1 MKRIGLVS
9 EVFGEDEEVPY
20 QGRKKKLVKLLV
32 NMIMT
37 SNLQGCG
44 EETLAWASSTSTGET
59 GGIGCQTT
67 RRHLKLAM
75 FVILCMAIVM
85 LRTFYKLTEK
95 MEGIVFA
102 AQGEVPYCEE
112 LDGDPFAENHEEEEP
127 SPDETVVDGEA
138 EDIMNAMELISTGSI
153 NGAVEAVGIGHR
165 VLQAGGAHGSK
176 DGDEARVPDEGG
188 ADDGKEP
195 DDDDESFEVE
205 ETLAERYQR
214 YLQSTMGKC
223 QRDEMHYGFV
233 TQDADGPGD
242 DMASTRLR
250 SRNDDE
256 CDGIPQPKAMP
267 KPLAKQVSRRI
278 AMDKTCRQ
286 SA

>member
-1 MKRIGLVS
+1 MMRQWFEVFKISTKESPADLNTKALSRERREFLMKRIGLVS

-32 NMIMT
+32 NMIMA

-44 EETLAWASSTSTGET
+44 EETLAWTRSTSTGET

-85 LRTFYKLTEK
+85 LRIFYKLTEE

-127 SPDETVVDGEA
+127 SPHETVVDGEA

-153 NGAVEAVGIGHR
+153 NGAVEAVGIRHR

-205 ETLAERYQR
+205 ETLAERYKR
-214 YLQSTMGKC
+214 YLQSTMGEC
-223 QRDEMHYGFV
+223 QRDALRFW
-233 TQDADGPGD
+233 DA
-242 DMASTRLR
+242 R
-250 SRNDDE
+250 
-256 CDGIPQPKAMP
+256 
-267 KPLAKQVSRRI
+267 
-278 AMDKTCRQ
+278 
-286 SA
+286 